1 MTYSTNEV
9 VKMTKLLLIFSFISF
24 YSISQEGPLKKPL
37 LWKGDSKQTKDTTS
51 LLYAFK
57 NGEIDGRIRY
67 YSSLSINDGN
77 LTDFYANALGAG
89 LRYETGIFH
98 GFQIAMSGFAT
109 FNIASSDLSIPD
121 PITNRVSRYELG
133 LFDVAN
139 PGQTKNLAQN
149 EELYLKY
156 NFKKLQL
163 IFGRQ
168 FLHTPLLNLQDG
180 RMRPTTVE
188 GLWYGYAP
196 NKKWKFEGGWLYR
209 IFPRSTN
216 KWYRIDESMGLYPQG
231 RNTSGQPANYLG
243 NLSSNGLGIF
253 SVNYKP
259 IKGIDIQVWD
269 YYLDNIINSA
279 FIQVKGKA
287 KIKEKF
293 SLLYGGQFMRQDA
306 INDGGNSNPD
316 LSYTERGAKSMTF
329 GGTVGMQ
336 KKSWIFALNYN
347 RITKHG
353 KYLFPREW
361 GRDPFFTFLPRERNE
376 GFGDV
381 HAVSAQVKYNPKE
394 NPFFASLGAGYYDLP
409 DILEQKELNK
419 YAIPA
424 YFQVNLDL
432 KYKHQKW
439 LKGLESHLLVVSK
452 IAEGNTYDNPRFVFQ
467 KVNLL
472 HVNLMLNYYF

>member
-1 MTYSTNEV
+1 MQENNNMTHL
-9 VKMTKLLLIFSFISF
+9 KLLIFFSFISF
-24 YSISQEGPLKKPL
+24 FNFSQEQPLQKPKP
-37 LWKGDSKQTKDTTS
+37 WKGDTKQTSDTTS

-57 NGEIDGRIRY
+57 NGDIDGRIRG
-67 YSSLSINDGN
+67 YSSLSINDGT

-89 LRYETGIFH
+89 LRYETKAFH
-98 GFQIAMSGFAT
+98 GFQLAMSGFAT
-109 FNIASSDLSIPD
+109 FNLASSDLSIPD
-121 PITNRVSRYELG
+121 PTTNNVSRYELG

-139 PGQTKNLAQN
+139 PGETQNLAQN

-156 NFKKLQL
+156 NLKKLQL

-196 NKKWKFEGGWLYR
+196 SKKWKFEGGWLYR

-231 RNTSGQPANYLG
+231 RNTNGQPANYLG

-259 IKGIDIQVWD
+259 AQGIDIQVWD

-287 KIKEKF
+287 KVKDKF

-329 GGTVGMQ
+329 GGTIGMQ
-336 KKSWIFALNYN
+336 KKAWIFALNYN

-353 KYLFPREW
+353 KFLFPREW

-394 NPFFASLGAGYYDLP
+394 SPFFASLGAGYYDLP

-432 KYKHQKW
+432 KYKHEKW